1 MLRVI
6 ADGSELYLT
15 VEVPGDYA
23 ELLHRVMRGQF
34 LVEGTH
40 NLLHFIPQFACH

>member
-1 MLRVI
+1 MLRAT
-6 ADGSELYLT
+6 ADVPELYLA

-23 ELLHRVMRGQF
+23 ELRRRVMSGKF